1 MNDRKDDYTM
11 ANLIYKGLKANLPA
25 ERNAN
30 SFYLCTDVR
39 ELYFGTDLYTEAV
52 RFYDGTKPTA
62 PAQGVL
68 YVDTVSGAGDVWNG
82 SAWKSVFT
90 AIVTKTVAT
99 SISASAS
106 DSEVPTAKAVKDY
119 VSGITGSELGEL
131 AHKDEVSEA
140 ELEATLKQKINGKVD
155 SVEAADKSVV
165 VGGEATKPTVKVN
178 ISSVAK
184 NALELDNTEGQ
195 EGLKVILPDAD
206 AYTIVK
212 DESAADG
219 FAATYHLT
227 KNGENVG
234 AAINIPKDM
243 VVQSGSVV
251 TDPVGQAKGTYL
263 KLVLA
268 NAESSEIYIPVD
280 SLIEYVTSGSSA
292 GDMVVISIDEITHKV
307 TATITDG
314 TITKDKLTTE
324 LQTEINK
331 AHTHANKVELDKIA
345 EGDKAKW
352 DAAEAKAHDHA
363 NKAELDKI
371 AVGDKAKWDAAE
383 QNAKDYADGL
393 NTAMD
398 GRVTAAE
405 NKLATLNG
413 DEKTEGSVKKA
424 LADAK
429 SYSDGLNTDMDTR
442 VKAVEEAITV
452 GTF

>member
-1 MNDRKDDYTM
+1 M

-30 SFYLCTDVR
+30 SFYLCTDTR
-39 ELYFGTDLYTEAV
+39 ELFFGANLYTEAV

-68 YVDTVSGAGDVWNG
+68 YIDTVSGAGDVWNG
-82 SAWKSVFT
+82 TTWKSVFT

-99 SISASAS
+99 TIGASAS

-119 VSGITGSELGEL
+119 VAGITGSELGEL
-131 AHKDEVSEA
+131 AHKDNVSEN
-140 ELEATLKQKINGKVD
+140 ELEETLKNKINGKVD
-155 SVEAADKSVV
+155 SVGAGDNSVD
-165 VGGEATKPTVKVN
+165 VGGTATKPTVKVKL
-178 ISSVAK
+178 SPAAG
-184 NALELDNTEGQ
+184 NALELDETEGQ
-195 EGLKVILPDAD
+195 EGLKVIIPNAD
-206 AYTIVK
+206 TYTVVK
-212 DESAADG
+212 DESAAEG

-227 KNGENVG
+227 KNGANVG

-243 VVQSGSVV
+243 VVQSGTVV
-251 TDPVGQAKGTYL
+251 TNPEGQANGTYL

-268 NAESSEIYIPVD
+268 NAENSEIYIPVD
-280 SLIEYVTSGSSA
+280 SLIEYVTSGSAA
-292 GDMVVISIDEITHKV
+292 GDMVVIDIDETTHKV

-314 TITKDKLTTE
+314 TITKAKLTAE

-331 AHTHANKVELDKIA
+331 IHTHANKDELDKI
-345 EGDKAKW
+345 ETGDKEKW
-352 DAAEAKAHDHA
+352 DT
-363 NKAELDKI
+363 
-371 AVGDKAKWDAAE
+371 AE
-383 QNAKDYADGL
+383 QNAKDYADEL

-398 GRVTAAE
+398 GRMTAADG
-405 NKLATLNG
+405 KLTTLQG

-429 SYSDGLNTDMDTR
+429 GYADGLNSDMDTR
-442 VKAVEEAITV
+442 VKAVEEAVTV

>member
-1 MNDRKDDYTM
+1 M

-25 ERNAN
+25 ERNVN
-30 SFYLCTDVR
+30 SFYLCTDTR
-39 ELYFGTDLYTEAV
+39 ELFFGADLYTEAV

-68 YVDTVSGAGDVWNG
+68 YIDTVSGAGDVWTG
-82 SAWKSVFT
+82 TTWKSVFT

-99 SISASAS
+99 TIGAAAS

-119 VSGITGSELGEL
+119 VAGITGSELGEL
-131 AHKDEVSEA
+131 AHKDNVSED
-140 ELEATLKQKINGKVD
+140 ELEENLKNKINGKVD
-155 SVEAADKSVV
+155 SVGAGDNSVDI
-165 VGGEATKPTVKVN
+165 GGTATKPTVKVKL
-178 ISSVAK
+178 SPAAG
-184 NALELDNTEGQ
+184 NALELDETEGQ

-206 AYTIVK
+206 TYTVVK

-227 KNGENVG
+227 KNGANVG

-251 TDPVGQAKGTYL
+251 TDPEGQAKGTYL

-268 NAESSEIYIPVD
+268 NAENSEIYIPVD
-280 SLIEYVTSGSSA
+280 SLIEYVTSGSADS
-292 GDMVVISIDEITHKV
+292 DMVVIDIDETTHKV

-314 TITKDKLTTE
+314 TITKAKLTTE

-331 AHTHANKVELDKIA
+331 IHTHANKDELDKI
-345 EGDKAKW
+345 ETGDKEKW
-352 DAAEAKAHDHA
+352 DTAAGKTHEHA

-383 QNAKDYADGL
+383 KNAKDYADEL
-393 NTAMD
+393 NTAMG
-398 GRVTAAE
+398 GRMTAAE
-405 NKLATLNG
+405 GKLTALQG

-429 SYSDGLNTDMDTR
+429 GYADGLNSNMDTR
-442 VKAVEEAITV
+442 VKAVEEAVTV

>member
-1 MNDRKDDYTM
+1 M

-30 SFYLCTDVR
+30 SFYLCTDTR
-39 ELYFGTDLYTEAV
+39 ELFFGANLYTEAV

-68 YVDTVSGAGDVWNG
+68 YIDTVSGAGDVWNG
-82 SAWKSVFT
+82 TTWKSVFT

-99 SISASAS
+99 TIGASAS

-119 VSGITGSELGEL
+119 VAGITGSELGEL
-131 AHKDEVSEA
+131 AHKDNVSEN
-140 ELEATLKQKINGKVD
+140 ELEETLKNKINGKVD
-155 SVEAADKSVV
+155 SVGAGDNSVDI
-165 VGGEATKPTVKVN
+165 GGTATKPTVKVKL
-178 ISSVAK
+178 SPAAG
-184 NALELDNTEGQ
+184 NALELDETEGQ
-195 EGLKVILPDAD
+195 EGLKVIIPNAD
-206 AYTIVK
+206 TYTVVK
-212 DESAADG
+212 DESAAEG

-227 KNGENVG
+227 KNGANVG

-243 VVQSGSVV
+243 VVQSGTVV
-251 TDPVGQAKGTYL
+251 TNPEGQANGTYL

-268 NAESSEIYIPVD
+268 NAENSEIYIPVD
-280 SLIEYVTSGSSA
+280 SLIEYVTSGSAA
-292 GDMVVISIDEITHKV
+292 GDMVVIDIDETTHKV

-314 TITKDKLTTE
+314 TITKAKLTAE

-331 AHTHANKVELDKIA
+331 IHTHANKDELDKI
-345 EGDKAKW
+345 ETGDKEKW
-352 DAAEAKAHDHA
+352 DTAAGKAHEHA

-383 QNAKDYADGL
+383 QNAKNYADEL

-398 GRVTAAE
+398 GRMTAAE
-405 NKLATLNG
+405 GKLTTLQG

-429 SYSDGLNTDMDTR
+429 GYADGLNSDMDTR
-442 VKAVEEAITV
+442 VKAVEEAVTV